1 MTKTDLEEGRDAYSN
16 KDYETALKK
25 LEPLASNGNSDA
37 QYYMGRLCSESKD
50 ISHDYSPSIK
60 WYTRAAEQGHV
71 EAQFSLAG
79 MHMTALI
86 IAQQGFTEKQ
96 GVPKDIALVCMWYK
110 IAAFNGHEISTQLI
124 NKVKKK
130 MNRDQI
136 AKAERL
142 TQEWLAK
149 HHN

>member
-1 MTKTDLEEGRDAYSN
+1 MTTTDLEDGIEAYSN

-60 WYTRAAEQGHV
+60 WYTRAAEQGHA
-71 EAQFSLAG
+71 EAQYSLAAI
-79 MHMTALI
+79 HLAALLI
-86 IAQQGFTEKQ
+86 EQQ
-96 GVPKDIALVCMWYK
+96 GVPKDIVLVCMWYK
-110 IAAFNGHEISTQLI
+110 IAAFNGHEVSAKLI
-124 NKVKKK
+124 NKAKKK

-136 AKAERL
+136 AEAERL

-149 HHN
+149 HQN